1 MKRKRRDPRT
11 KRRERDSSNVDCP
24 TQQKT
29 YCNPYHK
36 IDKGNGTEAR
46 YDTSTELHLQLS
58 FESITAL
65 KRPV

>member
-11 KRRERDSSNVDCP
+11 KRRERDFSNVDCP

-58 FESITAL
+58 YESVTAL